1 VFNRAASETNT
12 FASNERSLSH
22 MNPRLSTLAMLAVR
36 LRLHRLAPVT
46 LVGVAL
52 LGATT
57 VSALAASATPTPLP
71 TLPSVP
77 PTTLPACLSVAGGT
91 TVLTLVPDANGQP
104 ALPCT
109 PQPGQQLV
117 IVGGGNTPDL
127 QATPPNVQTI
137 SSVKPDASVTP
148 AATGANAQP
157 ADDRLGTMLDPRVDT
172 YAKRQAIRDK
182 YRGLI
187 NETTFNDELGD
198 GVSLDQALA
207 DAMAELAKAH

>member
-1 VFNRAASETNT
+1 
-12 FASNERSLSH
+12 
-22 MNPRLSTLAMLAVR
+22 MNVHLSTLATLAVR
-36 LRLHRLAPVT
+36 LRLHRVAPVT
-46 LVGVAL
+46 IVGVAL

-57 VSALAASATPTPLP
+57 ASALAAPTTPTPLP

-77 PTTLPACLSVAGGT
+77 PTTLPACVSVAGGT
-91 TVLTLVPDANGQP
+91 TVLTLVPNANGQP

-117 IVGGGNTPDL
+117 IVGGGNTTDVL
-127 QATPPNVQTI
+127 VTPLNIQTV

-148 AATGANAQP
+148 APTGANAQQ
-157 ADDRLGTMLDPRVDT
+157 ADDRLGTTLDPRVDT

-207 DAMAELAKAH
+207 DAMAELPKAH

>member
-1 VFNRAASETNT
+1 
-12 FASNERSLSH
+12 
-22 MNPRLSTLAMLAVR
+22 MNLRLSTLATLAVR
-36 LRLHRLAPVT
+36 LKLHRLAPVT
-46 LVGVAL
+46 IVGVAL
-52 LGATT
+52 LAASIS
-57 VSALAASATPTPLP
+57 SALAAPTTPTP
-71 TLPSVP
+71 PSVP
-77 PTTLPACLSVAGGT
+77 PTTLPACVSVAGGT
-91 TVLTLVPDANGQP
+91 TVLTLVPNANGQP

-117 IVGGGNTPDL
+117 IVGAGNTTDVL
-127 QATPPNVQTI
+127 ATPPNTQ
-137 SSVKPDASVTP
+137 S
-148 AATGANAQP
+148 GANAQQ

>member
-1 VFNRAASETNT
+1 
-12 FASNERSLSH
+12 
-22 MNPRLSTLAMLAVR
+22 MNPRLSTFATLT
-36 LRLHRLAPVT
+36 VT
-46 LVGVAL
+46 IFGVAL
-52 LGATT
+52 LAATT
-57 VSALAASATPTPLP
+57 AGALAAPATPTQLP
-71 TLPSVP
+71 TLPSLP
-77 PTTLPACLSVAGGT
+77 PTTLPACVSVAGGT

-117 IVGGGNTPDL
+117 IVGGSNTTDVP
-127 QATPPNVQTI
+127 ATPPNIQTV
-137 SSVKPDASVTP
+137 SSLKPDASVTSP
-148 AATGANAQP
+148 PTGANPPP
-157 ADDRLGTMLDPRVDT
+157 ADDHLGTMLDPRVDT

>member
-1 VFNRAASETNT
+1 VLVFNPAARETYMS
-12 FASNERSLSH
+12 ASNERSFSH
-22 MNPRLSTLAMLAVR
+22 MNLRLSTLATLAVR
-36 LRLHRLAPVT
+36 FRLHRLAPVT
-46 LVGVAL
+46 IVGVAL

-57 VSALAASATPTPLP
+57 ASALAAPTTPTPLP
-71 TLPSVP
+71 PQPSVS
-77 PTTLPACLSVAGGT
+77 PTTLPACVSVVGGT
-91 TVLTLVPDANGQP
+91 TVLTLVPNANGQP

-117 IVGGGNTPDL
+117 IIGSANTANVL
-127 QATPPNVQTI
+127 ATPPNIETV
-137 SSVKPDASVTP
+137 SSVKPDV
-148 AATGANAQP
+148 AAPTGANAQQ

>member
-1 VFNRAASETNT
+1 
-12 FASNERSLSH
+12 
-22 MNPRLSTLAMLAVR
+22 MNLQISTLAVQFKA
-36 LRLHRLAPVT
+36 HRLAPAAI
-46 LVGVAL
+46 VGAAL

-57 VSALAASATPTPLP
+57 ASALAAPTTPTPLP
-71 TLPSVP
+71 TLTAVAPGAQP
-77 PTTLPACLSVAGGT
+77 ALPACVSVAGGT

-104 ALPCT
+104 SLPCT

-117 IVGGGNTPDL
+117 IAGGDYTSDAL
-127 QATPPNVQTI
+127 ATPPSTQTLQNVRPGAT
-137 SSVKPDASVTP
+137 STP
-148 AATGANAQP
+148 TATNVRQ
-157 ADDRLGTMLDPRVDT
+157 ADDHLGTMLDPRVDT

-207 DAMAELAKAH
+207 DAMAELGKAH

>member
-1 VFNRAASETNT
+1 
-12 FASNERSLSH
+12 
-22 MNPRLSTLAMLAVR
+22 MNPRLSTLATFAL
-36 LRLHRLAPVT
+36 T
-46 LVGVAL
+46 IVGVAL

-57 VSALAASATPTPLP
+57 ASALAASTTPTALP
-71 TLPSVP
+71 TPPLVP
-77 PTTLPACLSVAGGT
+77 PTTLPACVSVAGGT
-91 TVLTLVPDANGQP
+91 TVIELVPDANGQP

-117 IVGGGNTPDL
+117 IVGGGNTTGVL
-127 QATPPNVQTI
+127 ATPPNIQSGST
-137 SSVKPDASVTP
+137 VKPDASVTP

-207 DAMAELAKAH
+207 DAMAELARAH

>member
-1 VFNRAASETNT
+1 
-12 FASNERSLSH
+12 
-22 MNPRLSTLAMLAVR
+22 
-36 LRLHRLAPVT
+36 
-46 LVGVAL
+46 
-52 LGATT
+52 
-57 VSALAASATPTPLP
+57 
-71 TLPSVP
+71 
-77 PTTLPACLSVAGGT
+77 
-91 TVLTLVPDANGQP
+91 VPDANGQP

-117 IVGGGNTPDL
+117 IIGGGNTTAAL
-127 QATPPNVQTI
+127 AAPPNIQAV
-137 SSVKPDASVTP
+137 SSIKPDASATSAP
-148 AATGANAQP
+148 TGANPPQ

-207 DAMAELAKAH
+207 DAMAELARAH

>member
-1 VFNRAASETNT
+1 
-12 FASNERSLSH
+12 
-22 MNPRLSTLAMLAVR
+22 MNPRLSTLATLVMR

-46 LVGVAL
+46 IVGVAL

-57 VSALAASATPTPLP
+57 VSALAAPATPTPLP
-71 TLPSVP
+71 SLP
-77 PTTLPACLSVAGGT
+77 LPACLSVAGGT
-91 TVLTLVPDANGQP
+91 TVITLVPDANGQP

-117 IVGGGNTPDL
+117 IVGGGNTTDVL
-127 QATPPNVQTI
+127 ATPPNIQAV
-137 SSVKPDASVTP
+137 SSVTTDAPVTP
-148 AATGANAQP
+148 APTGANAQQ
-157 ADDRLGTMLDPRVDT
+157 ADDRLGSMLDPRVDT

-207 DAMAELAKAH
+207 DAMAELAKTH

>member
-1 VFNRAASETNT
+1 VFNPIARLTNKS
-12 FASNERSLSH
+12 ASNERSFSH
-22 MNPRLSTLAMLAVR
+22 MNPRLSTLATFAL
-36 LRLHRLAPVT
+36 T
-46 LVGVAL
+46 IVGVAL

-57 VSALAASATPTPLP
+57 ASALAASTTPTALP
-71 TLPSVP
+71 TPPLVP
-77 PTTLPACLSVAGGT
+77 PTTLPACVSVAGGT
-91 TVLTLVPDANGQP
+91 TVIELVPDANGQP

-117 IVGGGNTPDL
+117 IVGGGNTPGVL
-127 QATPPNVQTI
+127 ATPATIQTV
-137 SSVKPDASVTP
+137 SSVKPDASVTSP
-148 AATGANAQP
+148 PTGANAQP

-207 DAMAELAKAH
+207 DAMAELARAH

>member
-1 VFNRAASETNT
+1 
-12 FASNERSLSH
+12 
-22 MNPRLSTLAMLAVR
+22 MNPRLSTLATLATLR
-36 LRLHRLAPVT
+36 LRLHRLASGT
-46 LVGVAL
+46 IVGLAL

-57 VSALAASATPTPLP
+57 ASALAAPTTPTPVP
-71 TLPSVP
+71 GLPSVP
-77 PTTLPACLSVAGGT
+77 PATLPACVSVAGGT
-91 TVLTLVPDANGQP
+91 TVITLVPDAHGQP

-117 IVGGGNTPDL
+117 IVGGGNTTD
-127 QATPPNVQTI
+127 
-137 SSVKPDASVTP
+137 
-148 AATGANAQP
+148 TGANAPQ
-157 ADDRLGTMLDPRVDT
+157 ADDRVGTMLDPRVDT

>member
-1 VFNRAASETNT
+1 
-12 FASNERSLSH
+12 
-22 MNPRLSTLAMLAVR
+22 
-36 LRLHRLAPVT
+36 
-46 LVGVAL
+46 
-52 LGATT
+52 
-57 VSALAASATPTPLP
+57 
-71 TLPSVP
+71 
-77 PTTLPACLSVAGGT
+77 LPACVSVAGGT

-117 IVGGGNTPDL
+117 IVGGGNTTNVL
-127 QATPPNVQTI
+127 ATPPNSQTV
-137 SSVKPDASVTP
+137 SSVKPDASVTSAP
-148 AATGANAQP
+148 TGANAQQ
-157 ADDRLGTMLDPRVDT
+157 ADDHLGAMLDPRVDT

>member
-1 VFNRAASETNT
+1 MNVH
-12 FASNERSLSH
+12 LS
-22 MNPRLSTLAMLAVR
+22 ALAVQ
-36 LRLHRLAPVT
+36 LKAHRLARAAV
-46 LVGVAL
+46 VGMAL

-57 VSALAASATPTPLP
+57 ASALADPATSTPPSPPTPLTP
-71 TLPSVP
+71 AAQ
-77 PTTLPACLSVAGGT
+77 TTLPACVSVVGGT

-117 IVGGGNTPDL
+117 IVGGGNGTVVPASPPDSHTL
-127 QATPPNVQTI
+127 QNV
-137 SSVKPDASVTP
+137 KP
-148 AATGANAQP
+148 AATATSTPTAASAQQ
-157 ADDRLGTMLDPRVDT
+157 ADNHLGTMVDPRVDT
-172 YAKRQAIRDK
+172 YAKRQAIRDT

-207 DAMAELAKAH
+207 DAMAELGKAH

>member
-1 VFNRAASETNT
+1 
-12 FASNERSLSH
+12 
-22 MNPRLSTLAMLAVR
+22 MNPRLSTLATFAL
-36 LRLHRLAPVT
+36 T
-46 LVGVAL
+46 IVGVAL

-57 VSALAASATPTPLP
+57 ASALAAPTTPTPLP

-77 PTTLPACLSVAGGT
+77 PTTLPACVSVAGGT
-91 TVLTLVPDANGQP
+91 TLLTLVPDANGQP

-117 IVGGGNTPDL
+117 IVGAGNTTDVL
-127 QATPPNVQTI
+127 ATPPNTQ
-137 SSVKPDASVTP
+137 S
-148 AATGANAQP
+148 GANAQQ

-207 DAMAELAKAH
+207 DAMAELARAH